1 MKVSLI
7 TVCYNSSATIEET
20 FKSVAAQDYD
30 NLEYI
35 VIDGQSTDNTLRYIE
50 QYQSIINKSLSEPD
64 QGIYDAMNKGI
75 KLATGDV
82 VGFINADDVLATPG
96 VIRQVVD
103 AFAHNDVDACYAD
116 LEYVDQFDLNKVVR
130 YWKSSMFTSGLFSK
144 GWAPPH
150 PTFYVK
156 KTVYDQYGV
165 FSLDYKMGN
174 DIELMLRFLEK
185 YHIPSYYVPKT
196 WVKMRMG
203 GVSNQSISN
212 VILQNKEIIK
222 AARDNKLQFS
232 VLLFAFGKIKDR
244 LQQYLVKYFV
254 RN

>member
-1 MKVSLI
+1 MKVTLI
-7 TVCYNSSATIEET
+7 TVCYNSSETIEET

-35 VIDGQSTDNTLRYIE
+35 VVDGQSTDNTLSYIE
-50 QYQSIINKSLSEPD
+50 QYNSIINITISEPD
-64 QGIYDAMNKGI
+64 RGIYDAMNKGI

-82 VGFINADDVLATPG
+82 IGFINADDVLATPS

-103 AFAHNDVDACYAD
+103 CFAKDGTDACYAD
-116 LEYVDQFDLNKVVR
+116 LEYVDQFDLDKVVR
-130 YWKSSMFTSGLFSK
+130 YWKSSVFIPGLFSK

-156 KTVYDQYGV
+156 KSVYDQYGV

-185 YHIPSYYVPKT
+185 YQIKSHYVPKT

-203 GVSNQSISN
+203 GVSNQSIRN

-222 AARDNKLQFS
+222 AARDNGLQFS
-232 VLLFAFGKIKDR
+232 VPMFVFGKIKDR
-244 LQQYLVKYFV
+244 LQQYLLK
-254 RN
+254 